1 MGGQVSL
8 VSSNCPPELDWLYT
22 SNSEEAKEFRT
33 YVRTYNNCFAFTSF
47 GVKYDK
53 ELCRR
58 NKGIYTFRIQGQV
71 YHFINELTS
80 SDENLS
86 HLQLYFYDT
95 DHEIQNRMKSSEK
108 LNPVILERLIKI
120 SHLNPY
126 SIFFRRLE
134 HIDPLNSVQIIIR
147 SDVSLDQRVYNQPS
161 TSQVA
166 AIWSENDVLTKEIS
180 RDIVVHQISGHSEK
194 VQWYFGCYVQY
205 PLLFPYGES
214 GWHYGIERVDKN
226 QTKITCHQQTILSV
240 HQATTASDLL
250 IKEAQDSVTTGEG
263 RGSKIGHRV
272 ILPPSF
278 IGSPRDLRRRYV
290 DAMALV
296 QRFGKPDIFLTMTC
310 NPAWPEIKAEL
321 GPNEEAQNRP
331 DLTSRVFRAK
341 MEQLKDDIIKHQ
353 IFGKVIAYVYV
364 IEFQKRGLPHMHLL
378 LILAPG
384 QKPLSPDTYDSIVS
398 AELPDQ
404 KKHPHFSNEKA
415 KLGKYLYK
423 EFPEHFVWWQQDRM
437 WTERKKG
444 NVIGRIVIAHPAQ
457 GERYYLRLL
466 LNNIRGPTSFESL
479 RTINGRKA
487 KTFREAALLYGL
499 LQSDNNLEQ
508 CLEEA
513 ISYQMPYSLR
523 RLFATIL
530 IHCAP
535 NNPKQLWEKFKD
547 YMAEDYAKTTNLS
560 KQEIFK
566 KVLQSIN
573 STLQSMGKNI
583 KDFNICSDN
592 MLSSDNQETC
602 REIEEEMNI
611 AVSEADYQS
620 ISLLS
625 SEQKVAFDKI
635 LNRVFSG
642 NQGCFFID
650 GPGGTGKT
658 FLYKALL
665 AAIRSKN
672 YIALATATSGVAASI
687 LLGGRTAHSRFKIPI
702 DVDTYKSCNIGKQ
715 TGLANLLRTTKLIIW
730 DEAPMAKRQNIEAL
744 NDMLKDINESEL
756 LFGGK
761 VVVLGGD
768 FRQIPPVIPKGTKYD
783 SIDASLVNS
792 ELWKSI
798 EKIKLT
804 ENMRARHDP
813 CFSNYLLR
821 IGNGSE
827 SVNDQNKI
835 KIPASMIIS
844 NNFSNAENPI
854 KDLIQTVFP
863 NLKNYSEDPIS
874 MINSVVLTPKNDCV
888 QEINAL
894 LIKQFP
900 TKGRLYTSIDKTIDP
915 NDQGQYEDFL
925 NSLEPNGLPPHHLEL
940 KINSPIM
947 TLRNIDPSI
956 GLCNGTRLIC
966 RDLKD
971 FIICAEI
978 AVGDRKGQMVF
989 IPRIPLQPSDHQKYP
1004 VQFTRTQFPVKL
1016 CFAMTINKA
1025 QGQTLQKVG
1034 LYLRE
1039 PVFSHGQ
1046 LYVALSRATTAA
1058 DVKVLIPPTN
1068 QHALDNS
1075 TTKNVVYEELLTL
1088 AVMNEEI
1095 TPIKKITSTT
1105 KQWTAKIRVLEK
1117 WNPRIPK
1124 TGSTRYQ
1131 RLILADAEGTQVQAI
1146 LYQDQIE
1153 QFQDTF
1159 KVFNSYYVSNAAV
1172 KLLQEKYRITPQS
1185 WQWQWTIT
1193 ASTLIR
1199 DVENSNED
1207 NNAPTYHFVPFNEF
1221 SDHLGNETSSI
1232 AVIQIKP
1239 PKTITTENGTTTAQE
1254 IVLINE
1260 ELMPIVLT
1268 LWVSSFRRQSLSTK
1282 PTSAFVLNPNFKAA
1296 HQLHNWCI
1304 QNEEVIRTL
1313 PSPLE
1318 THVRN
1323 ITTPSPKVDKIISIS
1338 SIPSSP
1344 DADGKVSNEA
1354 LPKLNVPEYHIIQL
1368 KPRQY
1373 QFRGQVMLQHVIT
1386 SVNNDDA
1393 EPSIITLASKPHQQS
1408 IQIEPKA
1415 KKELF
1420 PSTVGTNVAS
1430 DISTTAVGTNSA
1442 SHISAATSVPSTKSL

>member
-1 MGGQVSL
+1 MAGQVSL

-53 ELCRR
+53 ELCR
-58 NKGIYTFRIQGQV
+58 
-71 YHFINELTS
+71 FINELTS

-95 DHEIQNRMKSSEK
+95 DHEIQNRMKSSKK
-108 LNPVILERLIKI
+108 LNPVILERLTNI

-134 HIDPLNSVQIIIR
+134 HIDHLNSVQIIIK

-161 TSQVA
+161 ASQVA

-194 VQWYFGCYVQY
+194 VQWYFGCYDPLQY

-214 GWHYGIERVDKN
+214 GWHYGIDRVDKKKPKCFRN
-226 QTKITCHQQTILSV
+226 KRIRTTISCCEYYCYKLQIRPNDSSILLRSGRLFQQYCVGMYVKIETSRLQFFRNKQREIR
-240 HQATTASDLL
+240 ADLYQG
-250 IKEAQDSVTTGEG
+250 IIDSVTTSEA

-278 IGSPRDLRRRYV
+278 IGSPKDLRRRYV

-310 NPAWPEIKAEL
+310 NPTWPEIKAEL

-331 DLTSRVFRAK
+331 DLTSRAFRAK

-353 IFGKVIAYVYV
+353 IFGKVVAYVYV

-404 KKHPHFSNEKA
+404 KKHPHLFSMVVKHMMHGPCGEMNPNNICMKNGKCKNHYPKNFEPITRSSKDSYPIYKRRADGNQVKIRGQILDNRWVVPYNPYLLAKYDCHINVEICSTIKAVKCLYKYIYKGHDKIAFHIVQENQSEIIDEIQQFQSARWISPPEAMWRIYAFSLNDIYPSVIHLQIHLEHQQFVTFNPSDDLNSVLNDLIRSKTMLTEFFLMNKSNEKA
-415 KLGKYLYK
+415 KLAKYLYK

-437 WTERKKG
+437 WTEQKKG
-444 NVIGRIVIAHPAQ
+444 NVIGRIVTAHPAQ

-513 ISYQMPYSLR
+513 ISYQMSYSLR

-573 STLQSMGKNI
+573 STLQSMGKDI
-583 KDFNICSDN
+583 KDFNICSN
-592 MLSSDNQETC
+592 NVLSSDNQDTC

-611 AVSEADYQS
+611 VVSEVDYQS

-625 SEQKVAFDKI
+625 LEQKAAFEKI
-635 LNRVFSG
+635 LNRVFSRK
-642 NQGCFFID
+642 QGCFFID
-650 GPGGTGKT
+650 GPGDTGKT

-687 LLGGRTAHSRFKIPI
+687 LPGGRTAHSHFKIPI

-715 TGLANLLRTTKLIIW
+715 TGLANLLRTAELIIW

-804 ENMRARHDP
+804 ENMRVRHDP
-813 CFSNYLLR
+813 SFSNYLLR

-827 SVNDQNKI
+827 SVNDQNRV
-835 KIPASMIIS
+835 KIPTSMIIS
-844 NNFSNAENPI
+844 NNFSNAENSI

-863 NLKNYSEDPIS
+863 NLKNYSKDPIS
-874 MINSVVLTPKNDCV
+874 MINFVVLTPKNDC
-888 QEINAL
+888 
-894 LIKQFP
+894 
-900 TKGRLYTSIDKTIDP
+900 
-915 NDQGQYEDFL
+915 
-925 NSLEPNGLPPHHLEL
+925 
-940 KINSPIM
+940 
-947 TLRNIDPSI
+947 
-956 GLCNGTRLIC
+956 
-966 RDLKD
+966 
-971 FIICAEI
+971 
-978 AVGDRKGQMVF
+978 
-989 IPRIPLQPSDHQKYP
+989 
-1004 VQFTRTQFPVKL
+1004 
-1016 CFAMTINKA
+1016 
-1025 QGQTLQKVG
+1025 
-1034 LYLRE
+1034 
-1039 PVFSHGQ
+1039 
-1046 LYVALSRATTAA
+1046 
-1058 DVKVLIPPTN
+1058 
-1068 QHALDNS
+1068 
-1075 TTKNVVYEELLTL
+1075 
-1088 AVMNEEI
+1088 
-1095 TPIKKITSTT
+1095 
-1105 KQWTAKIRVLEK
+1105 
-1117 WNPRIPK
+1117 
-1124 TGSTRYQ
+1124 
-1131 RLILADAEGTQVQAI
+1131 GTQVQAI
-1146 LYQDQIE
+1146 LYEDQIE

-1172 KLLQEKYRITPQS
+1172 KLLQEKYHIL
-1185 WQWQWTIT
+1185 
-1193 ASTLIR
+1193 A
-1199 DVENSNED
+1199 
-1207 NNAPTYHFVPFNEF
+1207 
-1221 SDHLGNETSSI
+1221 
-1232 AVIQIKP
+1232 AVVQIKP
-1239 PKTITTENGTTTAQE
+1239 PKTITIENGTTTAQE
-1254 IVLINE
+1254 IVNAN
-1260 ELMPIVLT
+1260 
-1268 LWVSSFRRQSLSTK
+1268 SFN
-1282 PTSAFVLNPNFKAA
+1282 FV
-1296 HQLHNWCI
+1296 
-1304 QNEEVIRTL
+1304 
-1313 PSPLE
+1313 
-1318 THVRN
+1318 
-1323 ITTPSPKVDKIISIS
+1323 
-1338 SIPSSP
+1338 
-1344 DADGKVSNEA
+1344 G
-1354 LPKLNVPEYHIIQL
+1354 
-1368 KPRQY
+1368 
-1373 QFRGQVMLQHVIT
+1373 
-1386 SVNNDDA
+1386 SVC
-1393 EPSIITLASKPHQQS
+1393 H
-1408 IQIEPKA
+1408 
-1415 KKELF
+1415 
-1420 PSTVGTNVAS
+1420 
-1430 DISTTAVGTNSA
+1430 
-1442 SHISAATSVPSTKSL
+1442 

>member
-108 LNPVILERLIKI
+108 LNPVILERLINI

-134 HIDPLNSVQIIIR
+134 HIDHLNSVQIIIKF
-147 SDVSLDQRVYNQPS
+147 DVSLDQRVYNQPS

-194 VQWYFGCYVQY
+194 VQWYFGCYDPLQY

-214 GWHYGIERVDKN
+214 GWHYGIDRVDKN
-226 QTKITCHQQTILSV
+226 QTKITCHQQSILSV
-240 HQATTASDLL
+240 HQALTASDLL
-250 IKEAQDSVTTGEG
+250 FFRNKQREIRADLYQGIIDSVTTGEG

-310 NPAWPEIKAEL
+310 NPTWPEIKAEL

-331 DLTSRVFRAK
+331 DLTSRAFRAK

-353 IFGKVIAYVYV
+353 IFGKVVVYVYV
-364 IEFQKRGLPHMHLL
+364 IEFQKTGLPHMHLL

-398 AELPDQ
+398 VELPDQ
-404 KKHPHFSNEKA
+404 KKHPHLFSMVVKHMMHGPCGEMNPNNICMKNGKCKNHYPKNFEPITRSSKDSYPIYKRRADGNQVKIRRKILDNRWVVSYNPYLLAKYDCHINVEICSTIKAVKYLYKYIYKGHDKIAFHIVQENQSEIIDEIQQFQSARWISPPEAMWRIYAFSLNDIYPSVIHLQIHLEHQQFVTFNPSDDLNSVLNDPIRSKTMLTEFFLMNKSNEKA
-415 KLGKYLYK
+415 KLAKYLYK

-444 NVIGRIVIAHPAQ
+444 NVIGCIVTAHPAQ
-457 GERYYLRLL
+457 GERCYLRLL

-487 KTFREAALLYGL
+487 KTFREAALLCGL

-535 NNPKQLWEKFKD
+535 NNPNQLWEKFKD

-573 STLQSMGKNI
+573 STLQSMGKDI
-583 KDFNICSDN
+583 KDFNICSN
-592 MLSSDNQETC
+592 NVLSSDNQGTC

-611 AVSEADYQS
+611 VVSEADYQS

-625 SEQKVAFDKI
+625 SEQKVAFEKI

-642 NQGCFFID
+642 KQGCFFID

-672 YIALATATSGVAASI
+672 YIALATATSGVAASV
-687 LLGGRTAHSRFKIPI
+687 LPGGRMAYSRFKIPI

-715 TGLANLLRTTKLIIW
+715 TGLANLLRTAKLIIW
-730 DEAPMAKRQNIEAL
+730 VEAPMAKKQNIEAL

-813 CFSNYLLR
+813 SFSNYLLR

-827 SVNDQNKI
+827 SVNDQNKV

-844 NNFSNAENPI
+844 NNFSNAENSI
-854 KDLIQTVFP
+854 KDLIQTIFP
-863 NLKNYSEDPIS
+863 NLKNYSKDPIS

-888 QEINAL
+888 QEINDL

-925 NSLEPNGLPPHHLEL
+925 NSLEPN
-940 KINSPIM
+940 
-947 TLRNIDPSI
+947 
-956 GLCNGTRLIC
+956 
-966 RDLKD
+966 
-971 FIICAEI
+971 
-978 AVGDRKGQMVF
+978 
-989 IPRIPLQPSDHQKYP
+989 
-1004 VQFTRTQFPVKL
+1004 
-1016 CFAMTINKA
+1016 
-1025 QGQTLQKVG
+1025 
-1034 LYLRE
+1034 
-1039 PVFSHGQ
+1039 
-1046 LYVALSRATTAA
+1046 

-1068 QHALDNS
+1068 QHALDNN

-1088 AVMNEEI
+1088 A
-1095 TPIKKITSTT
+1095 
-1105 KQWTAKIRVLEK
+1105 
-1117 WNPRIPK
+1117 
-1124 TGSTRYQ
+1124 GY
-1131 RLILADAEGTQVQAI
+1131 ILA
-1146 LYQDQIE
+1146 
-1153 QFQDTF
+1153 
-1159 KVFNSYYVSNAAV
+1159 AV
-1172 KLLQEKYRITPQS
+1172 
-1185 WQWQWTIT
+1185 
-1193 ASTLIR
+1193 
-1199 DVENSNED
+1199 V
-1207 NNAPTYHFVPFNEF
+1207 
-1221 SDHLGNETSSI
+1221 
-1232 AVIQIKP
+1232 QIKP
-1239 PKTITTENGTTTAQE
+1239 PKTITTENGTTIAQE

-1268 LWVSSFRRQSLSTK
+1268 LWGQFVTNEGEILQTIAQSFPTLIAVRLKVSSFHGQSLSTK

-1323 ITTPSPKVDKIISIS
+1323 ITSPSPKVDKIISIS
-1338 SIPSSP
+1338 NIPSSP
-1344 DADGKVSNEA
+1344 NA
-1354 LPKLNVPEYHIIQL
+1354 
-1368 KPRQY
+1368 
-1373 QFRGQVMLQHVIT
+1373 FRGQAMLQHVIT
-1386 SVNNDDA
+1386 LVNNDDA

-1408 IQIEPKA
+1408 VQIEPKA

-1430 DISTTAVGTNSA
+1430 DISTAAVGTNSA
-1442 SHISAATSVPSTKSL
+1442 SDISAATSVPSTKSL